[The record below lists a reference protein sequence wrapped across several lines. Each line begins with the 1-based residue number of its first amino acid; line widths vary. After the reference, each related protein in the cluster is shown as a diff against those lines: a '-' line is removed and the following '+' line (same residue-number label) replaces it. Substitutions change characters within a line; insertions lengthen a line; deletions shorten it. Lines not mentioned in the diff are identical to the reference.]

1 MSREYSSWVE
11 TPSNVPNLLIGFYD
25 SEHDA
30 LASTE
35 IFTSNG
41 NDVLIKGPGK
51 YTPVQTIT
59 ILGKRY

>member
-1 MSREYSSWVE
+1 MSREYSAWVE
-11 TPSNVPNLLIGFYD
+11 TPPTCTNLLIGFYD
-25 SEHDA
+25 SERDA
-30 LASTE
+30 LAATE

-51 YTPVQTIT
+51 YTPEQTIT